1 MKNQHYKL
9 LITHYALRIIIPNF
23 SFKILLLYG
32 LLAFV
37 ITGCAIISGGGPRRE
52 VVDELVPTS
61 RDKLWQKHVDAGN
74 LALENNDLPKAIEEY
89 KSALEIKPNSSDVHI
104 KLAQIYTKQEEYEL
118 AQSEFREGLKLDPK
132 NISARN
138 YLGYLHETLGQYQ
151 QGAEQFETV
160 LSYDPQNLYALNHLG
175 LMYIQLKQID
185 KAEVVLRTALEIDPK
200 CERLESKNIHNYFG
214 LIHEDKG
221 DIAAAIAEYRE
232 SIRLFPDDMWA
243 RKQLAS
249 LLEDHGRYYEAQLE
263 YLQMLEIDPENL
275 LAKSR
280 LNALSQLTYGAT
292 AVTNV
297 APVDIVEDDIESII
311 ANAPDANA
319 YPDADAII
327 LLNKFSHEVL
337 ESGRSRYTIH
347 QVVKICTE
355 RGIQSYGEAVMP
367 FKSRSQNI
375 GANIARTILP
385 DGTVVEAPDE
395 SFHDVTPP
403 GLLDYN
409 LFSDLMWKVIAM
421 PSLQPGAII
430 EYQITVEDATEP
442 VAGDRIWFW
451 GGMAFQTTDP
461 ILKSKYALRVPTDLI
476 FKWKTYNAEI
486 EPIILHNETTTTYLW
501 IYGETKAIQLEL
513 NMADISDVV
522 PSLSYSSVQSWDDVA
537 SWYNELAVER
547 YNTDEIIESTVARL
561 IADAKTKGHE
571 SSDEEKIKAIYYFV
585 ASQIRYVGVEYGKGA
600 YQPQYAQDVFKNRF
614 GDCKDKTTLMIAMLK
629 LAGIEG
635 YPAMISPAPFEEI
648 DMELPSPGQFSH
660 VIVAL
665 KNPSAAPLTH
675 PQPLPRGE
683 RGEKSDG
690 NYIWLDPTSETCS
703 YGDLPVSDQGRKA
716 FVITNEGGVFVE
728 TPIYPASANKLSLF
742 SEISLN
748 ADGSIHGKEHTHTI
762 GQRNL
767 EYRLLYKSLK
777 PNETRDFF
785 AAMFNHQFPA
795 AKIEN
800 FSISDLNDM
809 DVPVETSV
817 EFSSPQYGM
826 PLGDKLLFAL
836 PNDNLSTY
844 ATLVGPPERKYD
856 LNLGYPMQ
864 LEKTVSV
871 SIPEG
876 YTVPSLPPDI
886 ELNEDFGGFK
896 RSYKFE
902 NNMVK
907 YEMDF
912 TIRQSVVPPK
922 KYQELKRFLEI
933 VAREDK
939 AQIVLERKIS
949 GL

>member
-9 LITHYALRIIIPNF
+9 QIIPN
-23 SFKILLLYG
+23 ILLL
-32 LLAFV
+32 LL
-37 ITGCAIISGGGPRRE
+37 ITGCAIISRGGPRGE

-61 RDKLWQKHVDAGN
+61 RDKLWQKHLDAGN
-74 LALENNDLPKAIEEY
+74 LALVNNDLPKAVEEY

-104 KLAQIYTKQEEYEL
+104 KLAQTYAKQEEYEL
-118 AQSEFREGLKLDPK
+118 AQAEFREGLKLDPK

-160 LSYDPQNLYALNHLG
+160 LSYDPKNLYALNHLG
-175 LMYIQLKQID
+175 LMYIQLKRID

-200 CERLESKNIHNYFG
+200 GERAESKNIHNYFG
-214 LIHEDKG
+214 LIYEDKG

-249 LLEDHGRYYEAQLE
+249 LLEDHGRYSEAQLE

-280 LNALSQLTYGAT
+280 LNALNELTYGAT

-347 QVVKICTE
+347 QVVKICTA

-385 DGTVVEAPDE
+385 DGTVVEASDE

-409 LFSDLMWKVIAM
+409 LFSDLMWKVVTM
-421 PSLQPGAII
+421 PALQPGAII
-430 EYQITVEDATEP
+430 EYQITVEDAAEP

-461 ILKSKYALRVPTDLI
+461 ILKSKYALRVPKDLA
-476 FKWKTYNAEI
+476 FKWKTYNAQQEFRTPIEI
-486 EPIILHNETTTTYLW
+486 EPIILHTETATTYLW
-501 IYGETKAIQLEL
+501 IYGETKALQLEL
-513 NMADISDVV
+513 NMASISDVV

-547 YNTDEIIESTVARL
+547 YNTDEIIEATVAQL
-561 IADAKTKGHE
+561 IAEAKTA
-571 SSDEEKIKAIYYFV
+571 EEKIKAIYYFV

-600 YQPQYAQDVFKNRF
+600 YQPQYAQDVFRNRF

-635 YPAMISPAPFEEI
+635 YPAMISPAPFEKI
-648 DMELPSPGQFSH
+648 DVELPSPGQFNH

-665 KNPSAAPLTH
+665 PQNSELFPLTTT
-675 PQPLPRGE
+675 PLPPFGK
-683 RGEKSDG
+683 GDGGQGVVNSDFRLPTSQFRF
-690 NYIWLDPTSETCS
+690 LDPTSETCS
-703 YGDLPVSDQGRKA
+703 YGDLPAGDQGRKA
-716 FVITNEGGVFVE
+716 FVITNEGRVFVE
-728 TPIYPASANKLSLF
+728 TPTYPYSANKFSLF

-748 ADGSIHGKEHTHTI
+748 ADGSIYGREHTHTT
-762 GQRNL
+762 GQNNL
-767 EYRLLYKSLK
+767 ASRLLYKSLR
-777 PNETRDFF
+777 PGETRDFF
-785 AAMFNHQFPA
+785 AATLNHQYPG

-800 FSISDLNDM
+800 ITISDLNDM

-817 EFSSPQYGM
+817 EFSSLQYGM

-856 LNLGYPMQ
+856 LDLGYPMQ

-886 ELNEDFGGFK
+886 ELNEDFGDFK
-896 RSYKFE
+896 RRYTFE
-902 NNMVK
+902 NNKVK
-907 YEMDF
+907 YEMEF
-912 TIRQSVVPPK
+912 TIRQSIVPSG
-922 KYQELKRFLEI
+922 KYQELKRFFETI
-933 VAREDK
+933 AREDK
-939 AQIVLERKIS
+939 AQIVLERKIA
-949 GL
+949 GW